1 MLLLL
6 TSKCSTRLLSIEHA
20 SVPADNMWWSEHMKT
35 VHQHPAPTAPRCLP
49 CNYTVDVSL
58 LLMKMAS
65 GCPCTPALM
74 CSVVH
79 GYKDLFSPQSCGIP
93 RSAWLPLS

>member
-1 MLLLL
+1 M
-6 TSKCSTRLLSIEHA
+6 H
-20 SVPADNMWWSEHMKT
+20 H
-35 VHQHPAPTAPRCLP
+35 HPAPTAPRCLP

-58 LLMKMAS
+58 LPMKMAS

-79 GYKDLFSPQSCGIP
+79 GYKDLFSPRSCGIP
-93 RSAWLPLS
+93 RSAWLPLRLVHPPQHSESPFYYDITLEY